1 VREGLDMAVY
11 TPLARG
17 EIDAFLAR
25 YGLGPLRE
33 FRPIARGIENTNYQV
48 SVPGGEYVLTV
59 FERQSA
65 DTVEDTLRLTQELAD
80 RGVPCP
86 RPVESAA
93 GVVGSLRG
101 KPAALVPFAD
111 GKPVWGPSEAHLESL
126 GQAVARLHL
135 AGADIPFG
143 RPGPHLARVL
153 VPLAQQ
159 LAGRLRNQGSA
170 LADLLREEAVYQA
183 SVPEEG
189 FPSGV
194 IHADLFLDNVLF
206 DPKSSDVR
214 ALLDFHLAGRG
225 PWVYDLAVVL
235 LDAGW
240 GGRAV
245 VGDRA
250 RALLRG
256 YRSARPV
263 DGPEYRSFPDYL
275 RRAALR
281 FLCLRVER
289 AFFDPA
295 PKGAGSV
302 KDPYE
307 FAEKLR
313 ALRGG

>member
-1 VREGLDMAVY
+1 VY
-11 TPLARG
+11 TPIERG
-17 EIDAFLAR
+17 EADAFLAR
-25 YGLGPLRE
+25 YGLGPLGE
-33 FRPIARGIENTNYQV
+33 LKPIAQGIENTNYRV

-59 FERQSA
+59 FERQPA
-65 DTVEDTLRLTQELAD
+65 ETVEETLRLTRELAD

-86 RPVESAA
+86 RPAESPA
-93 GVVGSLRG
+93 GLVGSLRG
-101 KPAALVPFAD
+101 KPAALVAFAE
-111 GKPVWGPSEAHLESL
+111 GEAVWGPNEAHLESL
-126 GQAVARLHL
+126 GKALARLHL
-135 AGADIPFG
+135 AGADLPFG

-153 VPLAQQ
+153 VPLAQR
-159 LAGRLRNQGSA
+159 LAERLGSDGSR
-170 LADLLREEAVYQA
+170 LAELLRDEAAYQA
-183 SVPEEG
+183 SVPEDG

-206 DPKSSDVR
+206 DPGGPEVK
-214 ALLDFHLAGRG
+214 ALLDFHLAGHG

-250 RALLRG
+250 RAVLRG

-263 DGPEYRSFPDYL
+263 DGHEYRSFPDFL

-295 PKGAGSV
+295 PAGAGAV

-307 FAEKLR
+307 FADKLR